1 MDGGFEGVV
10 RRSALIRG
18 KTIRLRTVRETD
30 LDRLYALLTDIAHRG
45 DFVPLRIPA
54 EATFK
59 RQFHETG
66 FWSEDYGRFL
76 IVDATEEIVGSIWFF
91 KSIPYF
97 DGLEIGYVVVDPQHR
112 EQGIMTEALSLCADY
127 LFQSTKIHRVQLL
140 IAEGNIASERVAE
153 KCGFTYEG
161 TARQAMFQR
170 GRHHDMKLY
179 ALLRDEV
186 ETCLPSRLFPPASH

>member
-1 MDGGFEGVV
+1 V
-10 RRSALIRG
+10 IRG

-30 LDRLYALLTDIAHRG
+30 LDHLYTLLTDIANRG

-76 IVDATEEIVGSIWFF
+76 IVNATEEIVGSIYFF

-97 DGLEIGYVVVDPQHR
+97 DGLEIGYTMFDPQQR
-112 EQGIMTEALSLCADY
+112 RQGIMTGALSLRRLSLSEYKNPPGATHHCRGQYRLRACGAEMRVY
-127 LFQSTKIHRVQLL
+127 L
-140 IAEGNIASERVAE
+140 
-153 KCGFTYEG
+153 
-161 TARQAMFQR
+161 
-170 GRHHDMKLY
+170 
-179 ALLRDEV
+179 
-186 ETCLPSRLFPPASH
+186 